1 MKKLSLAIAV
11 VAVASVVVVATLMAG
26 FFGSK
31 PGVTFP
37 GSSQAPNQ
45 TPSAIPSPTIL
56 PSPSPTPT
64 QSVQGPL
71 NYTYRIIQTFPHD
84 PSAFT
89 EGLIFVDGALYE
101 STGTFPSSAP
111 SSLRRVDLASGVV
124 LQQQILDSQY
134 FGEGI
139 AVVNDTIVQLTW
151 QSHVG
156 FVYGKENFSLLKTF
170 NYPTEGWGIT
180 YNGAHLIMSDGS
192 SNLYFLDPVTF
203 ERVGQIS
210 VKAGSNSVVNINEL
224 EYINGDVYAN
234 IWMQQKIAIINPAN
248 GQVKAWIDLNGL
260 YNPANFEYVLNGI
273 AYDQANGRLF
283 VTGKNWPNLYEIQ
296 LTLKE

>member
-11 VAVASVVVVATLMAG
+11 VAVASVLVVAALIAG

-31 PGVTFP
+31 LGVTFP
-37 GSSQAPNQ
+37 ASSQAP
-45 TPSAIPSPTIL
+45 
-56 PSPSPTPT
+56 T
-64 QSVQGPL
+64 QNPQGPL
-71 NYTYRIIQTFPHD
+71 NYTYKIVNTFPHD
-84 PSAFT
+84 PTAFT
-89 EGLIFVDGALYE
+89 EGLTFADGALYE
-101 STGTFPSSAP
+101 STGAALSSAP
-111 SSLRRVDLASGVV
+111 SSLRRVNLASGAV

-156 FVYGKENFSLLKTF
+156 FVYGRENFSLLKTF
-170 NYPTEGWGIT
+170 SYPTEGWGLT
-180 YNGAHLIMSDGS
+180 YNGSDLIMSDGS

-203 ERVGQIS
+203 QTVGQVS
-210 VKAGSNSVVNINEL
+210 VKDGNSSIFNINEL

-248 GQVKAWIDLNGL
+248 GQVKAWIDLTGI
-260 YNPANFEYVLNGI
+260 YNPANSEYVLNGI

-296 LTLKE
+296 LTPKQ